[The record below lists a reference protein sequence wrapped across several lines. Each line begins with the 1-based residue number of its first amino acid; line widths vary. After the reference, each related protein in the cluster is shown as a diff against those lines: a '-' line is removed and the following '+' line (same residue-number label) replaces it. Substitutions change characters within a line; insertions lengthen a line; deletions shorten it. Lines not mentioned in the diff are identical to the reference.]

1 MEQLN
6 AKIFYSP
13 VKDPKEIKEI
23 PIEDDKDLEI
33 VDNSVKDIVDGIECK
48 NNIDERKVIDF
59 MGKGLEVNHE
69 DVKEFFEFI
78 SEHLYGPA
86 REPQKYLVLI
96 TTNKYSFIYHLE
108 LEEAISFEKKSI
120 RKFMKYLD
128 SSNLLRFIYRSSD
141 GHFRIYDKYNTK
153 GWKRLLGLE
162 PEYEAKGNVK
172 VRIKRSEKTDIVVET
187 YIDDL
192 ENIKGTIEFR
202 WEDKKASIKKISD
215 AKITKVIINGENV
228 DPKAVSKKIKYEK
241 LDIGKF
247 ITEYNNYQVENGEIR
262 ESKEQVHVNDKSIKK
277 PEEELNGMEVT
288 YFVLG
293 SRVESE
299 DLVKEMKNEMK
310 NLPNV
315 GFVELNRFNNSYNTV
330 RIGDSEVF
338 GKIRSYEEVKELLD
352 LFNETIIS
360 ELKKEE
366 KEDLAELIRDVG
378 LLSLCEY
385 LESEG
390 FKLKIQKA
398 VKEKLKED
406 LKRNKGIEEI
416 DELGIELKSGK
427 FFGKSVAN
435 FSKKL
440 TRLLPKGENKIRI
453 CLIGVN
459 EDEKRLDPILLS
471 RMRNEDLKK
480 LKEEA
485 DEDIKIPLIDV
496 VPVNEKEGVLI
507 IVLYNKKEKNVLPP
521 SFQTSG

>member
-33 VDNSVKDIVDGIECK
+33 VDNSVEDIVRRTTKKPK
-48 NNIDERKVIDF
+48 NNINGRKFIDF

-78 SEHLYGPA
+78 SEHLYGKA

-153 GWKRLLGLE
+153 GWKSLLGPE

-172 VRIKRSEKTDIVVET
+172 VRIERSDKTDIVVET

-202 WEDKKASIKKISD
+202 WEDKKASIKKVSD
-215 AKITKVIINGENV
+215 AKITEVIIDGKKF
-228 DPKAVSKKIKYEK
+228 DPKAVPKKIKYKK
-241 LDIGKF
+241 LGIGKF
-247 ITEYNNYQVENGEIR
+247 MAEYNYQVENGEIR
-262 ESKEQVHVNDKSIKK
+262 ESKRWVHVNDKLIPK
-277 PEEELNGMEVT
+277 PEEELNGMEET
-288 YFVLG
+288 YFILG
-293 SRVESE
+293 SRVKSE
-299 DLVKEMKNEMK
+299 DLVEEMKDRMK
-310 NLPNV
+310 SVPNL
-315 GFVELNRFNNSYNTV
+315 GFVELNRFNNSYNIV
-330 RIGDSEVF
+330 KIGDFEIF

-352 LFNETIIS
+352 QFNTIIS
-360 ELKKEE
+360 KLKE
-366 KEDLAELIRDVG
+366 KENLVESELIRDVG

-406 LKRNKGIEEI
+406 FKKKGIEEI
-416 DELGIELKSGK
+416 DELGIELKSRE
-427 FFGKSVAN
+427 FFGKSTTD
-435 FSKKL
+435 FLKKSDNL
-440 TRLLPKGENKIRI
+440 RKLLPKRENKIRI

-459 EDEKRLDPILLS
+459 EDKERLDPIPLS
-471 RMRNEDLKK
+471 RMRNEN
-480 LKEEA
+480 LKELKEKA
-485 DEDIKIPLIDV
+485 NKDDIKIPLIKK
-496 VPVNEKEGVLI
+496 VPIDEKGGVLI
-507 IVLYNKKEKNVLPP
+507 IVLYDKKEDSLSK
-521 SFQTSG
+521 FF